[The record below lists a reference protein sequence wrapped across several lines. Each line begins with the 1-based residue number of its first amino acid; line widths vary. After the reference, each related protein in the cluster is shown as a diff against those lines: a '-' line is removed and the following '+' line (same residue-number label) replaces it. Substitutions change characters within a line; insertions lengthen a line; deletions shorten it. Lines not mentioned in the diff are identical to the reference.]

1 MQIGLSNTVAG
12 AGPSLNV
19 VLCHQIRGSLG
30 ANTVSSIAGG
40 IGIIILIINLKKSSA
55 YIYRCRDIYE
65 NDICFVAS
73 VSAVCIS
80 CGKTKILGLNL
91 SKTPSLPFHEHNPF
105 LQPQSHNAVFWRLIP
120 RDVPAS
126 FPCPPSWILQGWS
139 HLLWVTIS
147 WLSHV
152 SSYRNWSWGWAVMK
166 TRVAVRECTSGTP
179 TLSLYLSF
187 WLLLVVIQQEVVAMI
202 LFLTI
207 LGFCSAVSLTVYGI
221 GEVIEGNKVGG
232 GLRLNPKQ

>member
-1 MQIGLSNTVAG
+1 MQIGLLNTVAG

-40 IGIIILIINLKKSSA
+40 IGIITLITNLKKSSA
-55 YIYRCRDIYE
+55 YISRCRDIYE
-65 NDICFVAS
+65 NDFCFVAS
-73 VSAVCIS
+73 VSIVCIS
-80 CGKTKILGLNL
+80 CGKTEILGLNL

-105 LQPQSHNAVFWRLIP
+105 LHPQSHNAVFRRLIP

-126 FPCPPSWILQGWS
+126 FPCPLSWILQGWS

-147 WLSHV
+147 WFSHV
-152 SSYRNWSWGWAVMK
+152 SSYRDWSWGWAVMK

-179 TLSLYLSF
+179 TLSL
-187 WLLLVVIQQEVVAMI
+187 
-202 LFLTI
+202 
-207 LGFCSAVSLTVYGI
+207 
-221 GEVIEGNKVGG
+221 
-232 GLRLNPKQ
+232 